1 MLSSMC
7 PMVTLLP
14 ASTVLLTLVL
24 FILLRGPLMLPTDTE
39 DTEDTATWVTLD
51 TVALSHMLTPLDPT
65 SLMLS
70 SMCPMVM
77 LLPASTVLL
86 TLVLFTLLRGPLT
99 LTLPTDTEDTEDTA
113 TWVTL
118 DTVALSHMLTPLDPT
133 SLMLSSMC
141 PMVMLLLAST
151 VLLTL
156 VLSTLL
162 RGTLTL
168 STDTKDTEDT
178 ATWVTLDM
186 VALSH
191 MLTPLDPTSPMLSSM
206 CPMVMLLPASTVLLT
221 LVLST
226 LLRGPPT
233 LMLSTDTE
241 DTATWVTLDMAALSH
256 MLTPQDPTSLML
268 SSMCP
273 MVTLLPASTVLL
285 MLVLFTLLRGPL
297 TLTLSTDTE
306 DTDTPDL

>member
-1 MLSSMC
+1 
-7 PMVTLLP
+7 MVTLLP

-24 FILLRGPLMLPTDTE
+24 FTLLRGLL
-39 DTEDTATWVTLD
+39 TL
-51 TVALSHMLTPLDPT
+51 TL
-65 SLMLS
+65 
-70 SMCPMVM
+70 PMVT

-86 TLVLFTLLRGPLT
+86 MLVLFTLLRGPLT

-118 DTVALSHMLTPLDPT
+118 DMVALSHMLTPLDPT
-133 SLMLSSMC
+133 SLILSSMC
-141 PMVMLLLAST
+141 PMVMLLPAST

-162 RGTLTL
+162 RGPLTL

-191 MLTPLDPTSPMLSSM
+191 MLTPLDPTS
-206 CPMVMLLPASTVLLT
+206 
-221 LVLST
+221 
-226 LLRGPPT
+226 
-233 LMLSTDTE
+233 
-241 DTATWVTLDMAALSH
+241 
-256 MLTPQDPTSLML
+256 LML

-273 MVTLLPASTVLL
+273 M
-285 MLVLFTLLRGPL
+285 
-297 TLTLSTDTE
+297 
-306 DTDTPDL
+306 

>member
-1 MLSSMC
+1 MGILFLISTLQICSDPLSWSVAWLT
-7 PMVTLLP
+7 PPLKQTL
-14 ASTVLLTLVL
+14 S
-24 FILLRGPLMLPTDTE
+24 TDTE

-51 TVALSHMLTPLDPT
+51 MAALSHMPTPLDPT
-65 SLMLS
+65 SL
-70 SMCPMVM
+70 
-77 LLPASTVLL
+77 
-86 TLVLFTLLRGPLT
+86 
-99 LTLPTDTEDTEDTA
+99 
-113 TWVTL
+113 
-118 DTVALSHMLTPLDPT
+118 
-133 SLMLSSMC
+133 
-141 PMVMLLLAST
+141 
-151 VLLTL
+151 
-156 VLSTLL
+156 
-162 RGTLTL
+162 
-168 STDTKDTEDT
+168 
-178 ATWVTLDM
+178 
-186 VALSH
+186 
-191 MLTPLDPTSPMLSSM
+191 MLSSM

-285 MLVLFTLLRGPL
+285 MLVLFTLLRGLL

-306 DTDTPDL
+306 DTDTQDL

>member
-1 MLSSMC
+1 MC
-7 PMVTLLP
+7 PMVMLLP
-14 ASTVLLTLVL
+14 ASTVLLMLVL
-24 FILLRGPLMLPTDTE
+24 FTLLRGLLTLMLMLTLSTDM
-39 DTEDTATWVTLD
+39 EDTATWVTLD
-51 TVALSHMLTPLDPT
+51 MAALSHMPTPLDPT

-86 TLVLFTLLRGPLT
+86 
-99 LTLPTDTEDTEDTA
+99 
-113 TWVTL
+113 
-118 DTVALSHMLTPLDPT
+118 M
-133 SLMLSSMC
+133 
-141 PMVMLLLAST
+141 
-151 VLLTL
+151 
-156 VLSTLL
+156 
-162 RGTLTL
+162 
-168 STDTKDTEDT
+168 
-178 ATWVTLDM
+178 
-186 VALSH
+186 
-191 MLTPLDPTSPMLSSM
+191 
-206 CPMVMLLPASTVLLT
+206 

-285 MLVLFTLLRGPL
+285 MLVLFTLLRGLL

-306 DTDTPDL
+306 D